1 MFAGQTPDVCRSLQ
15 LEEITAKPI
24 KKKLQPVELWQMKN
38 SNIDW
43 FVTHEG
49 KIRLRGED
57 YEW

>member
-1 MFAGQTPDVCRSLQ
+1 MFAGRGVDVCRSLQ

-38 SNIDW
+38 SNIEW
-43 FVTHEG
+43 FVIHEG
-49 KIRLRGED
+49 KIRLRGEG